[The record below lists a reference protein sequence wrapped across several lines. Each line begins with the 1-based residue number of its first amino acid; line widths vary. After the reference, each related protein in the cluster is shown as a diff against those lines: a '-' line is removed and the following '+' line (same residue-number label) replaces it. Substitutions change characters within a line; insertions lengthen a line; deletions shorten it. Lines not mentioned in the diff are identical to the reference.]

1 MSKKKVLKAEIRSLK
16 KSLELANLELEN
28 LSSELNEF
36 REIRDN
42 LVGRNKKLE
51 NVLLYPEKEDLIEM
65 FRRYIVNTFGGL
77 VP

>member
-1 MSKKKVLKAEIRSLK
+1 MSKKNVRKAEIRSLK
-16 KSLELANLELEN
+16 KSLELANAELEN

-42 LVGRNKKLE
+42 IVGQNKRLE
-51 NVLLYPEKEDLIEM
+51 SVLLYPEKEDLIEM
-65 FRRYIVNTFGGL
+65 FRRYIVNTFKGL